1 MTTGMETD
9 IINQSDFGL
18 KGRRVMNSGIRK
30 ILSDYNSLIK
40 ENDSIYRAAAKSS
53 GISEAAFWILY
64 MIRESGED
72 FTQNRICSEIHIPKQ
87 TVNSALS
94 SLLKDG
100 FIYLEQMSDRRSKK
114 IILTDKGKALAE
126 STVDTVIEA
135 ECKAFSGLETD
146 ERKELIGLFRKY
158 TELFK
163 KIMLKNGDE

>member
-40 ENDSIYRAAAKSS
+40 ENDSIYRAAAKRY

-87 TVNSALS
+87 TVNSALY
-94 SLLKDG
+94 SLIKDG
-100 FIYLEQMSDRRSKK
+100 YICLEQMSDRRSKK

-135 ECKAFSGLETD
+135 ECEAFAGLEAS
-146 ERKELIGLFRKY
+146 ERKEFIGIFDKY

-163 KIMLKNGDE
+163 KNMLKNGDE

>member
-72 FTQNRICSEIHIPKQ
+72 YTQNRICSEIHIPKQ

-94 SLLKDG
+94 SLIKDG
-100 FIYLEQMSDRRSKK
+100 YICLEQMSDRRSKK

-135 ECKAFSGLETD
+135 ECEALSGLETD
-146 ERKELIGLFRKY
+146 EKKEFIGLFRKY

-163 KIMLKNGDE
+163 RNMIKNGAK

>member
-1 MTTGMETD
+1 MSSE
-9 IINQSDFGL
+9 
-18 KGRRVMNSGIRK
+18 IRK
-30 ILSDYNSLIK
+30 NLSVYNGLIK
-40 ENDSIYRAAAKSS
+40 ENDSIYRAAAKRY

-64 MIRESGED
+64 TIRESGED

-100 FIYLEQMSDRRSKK
+100 FIYLEQMSDRRNKK
-114 IILTDKGKALAE
+114 IVLTEKGAALAE

-135 ECKAFSGLETD
+135 ECEALSGLEAN
-146 ERKELIGLFRKY
+146 ERKEFIGQFRKY

-163 KIMLKNGDE
+163 KNMLKNGAK